1 MGGKPHFT
9 RDPALVQVYMAEGLN
24 AVRLDGSGRRAV
36 VRVVG
41 PGWYFAEGPA
51 PVDELSLSPDG
62 RWALAQIA
70 QQLHLLAVPPDGGT
84 IDLSR
89 LSVAHRKVTDVGA
102 DFHAWADGGDT
113 VTWSVGSTFYRQPL
127 AAIALD
133 SPGAPAR
140 AGQSPRPGSHGVAAF
155 TAVVEMPRDVPRGV
169 LLLRG
174 GTVITVNG
182 DEVIEDADLLIVDDR
197 IAAIGRRGEV
207 SVPASATVRDI
218 RGRYVVPGFIDAHTH
233 IADVRRVILDLQSW
247 GPLASLAYGVTTAFD
262 PSPLSIDMLAYE
274 DLIDTGQMPGARI
287 HSTGPAL
294 FSFNTF
300 ASQDEVRAVLSRYRD
315 HYRVMNLKQY
325 RTGNRQVRRW
335 IADSAREMGLMP
347 TCEGALSMK
356 LNLTQVLDGFSG
368 IEHALTAAPLGHDVV
383 ELVARSRT
391 SYTATL
397 SIGNGGPPAQDYFI
411 VRDRPRDDPKLN
423 RFAPSYVVDVK
434 MQQRMWREESE
445 YLFPS
450 IAAGVA
456 GIRRAG
462 GLIAMGS
469 HGETPGLGFHWEMQ
483 AHAMGGMT
491 PAEVLRAATLGSAEA
506 IGRQQE
512 FGSIEAGKY
521 ADLVILEADPLRD
534 IGNALA
540 IEQVMK
546 NGRLYDADTM
556 DEIWP
561 RQLPLAPRWFWNDDL
576 PMSSSGQSRQVE
588 RLIRP

>member
-1 MGGKPHFT
+1 
-9 RDPALVQVYMAEGLN
+9 
-24 AVRLDGSGRRAV
+24 
-36 VRVVG
+36 
-41 PGWYFAEGPA
+41 
-51 PVDELSLSPDG
+51 
-62 RWALAQIA
+62 
-70 QQLHLLAVPPDGGT
+70 
-84 IDLSR
+84 
-89 LSVAHRKVTDVGA
+89 
-102 DFHAWADGGDT
+102 
-113 VTWSVGSTFYRQPL
+113 
-127 AAIALD
+127 
-133 SPGAPAR
+133 
-140 AGQSPRPGSHGVAAF
+140 
-155 TAVVEMPRDVPRGV
+155 
-169 LLLRG
+169 
-174 GTVITVNG
+174 
-182 DEVIEDADLLIVDDR
+182 
-197 IAAIGRRGEV
+197 
-207 SVPASATVRDI
+207 
-218 RGRYVVPGFIDAHTH
+218 
-233 IADVRRVILDLQSW
+233 
-247 GPLASLAYGVTTAFD
+247 
-262 PSPLSIDMLAYE
+262 
-274 DLIDTGQMPGARI
+274 
-287 HSTGPAL
+287 
-294 FSFNTF
+294 
-300 ASQDEVRAVLSRYRD
+300 
-315 HYRVMNLKQY
+315 
-325 RTGNRQVRRW
+325 
-335 IADSAREMGLMP
+335 MGLMP
-347 TCEGALSMK
+347 TCEGALSLK

-534 IGNALA
+534 IGSALA

-576 PMSSSGQSRQVE
+576 PMSSSGQSQQVE